1 MFVLKSSEGRTFLK
15 RFQFQSK
22 PNSLSLTSLFPFAA
36 ISFSDFY
43 YLLQN
48 VDVRKTAAKKI
59 IYFLFAIEQVT
70 TDPILF
76 LRFYCFLHEMC
87 CSLEIGWWNKGKTVA
102 RIEDWNMQSSTFHFH
117 TLSLHYAIPHI
128 NGSRFFRL
136 CCCACNSTAK
146 NVQCNYSIEVNI
158 DVNMHTKLDNRN
170 AISIRSKQQTPEGK
184 KNWSNFFVAVAVL
197 YSTLQCNN
205 ILNGFM
211 AHFVYCYS
219 VFLQKGFSIITI
231 SEPKTCL
238 LCSLFEK

>member
-1 MFVLKSSEGRTFLK
+1 MKCVVH
-15 RFQFQSK
+15 SK
-22 PNSLSLTSLFPFAA
+22 LVDGTKEKP
-36 ISFSDFY
+36 
-43 YLLQN
+43 LQN
-48 VDVRKTAAKKI
+48 SKTETCNRRHFI
-59 IYFLFAIEQVT
+59 SI
-70 TDPILF
+70 
-76 LRFYCFLHEMC
+76 
-87 CSLEIGWWNKGKTVA
+87 
-102 RIEDWNMQSSTFHFH
+102 HFH
-117 TLSLHYAIPHI
+117 YTMPYPISMAQ
-128 NGSRFFRL
+128 GFFVFVVAHATRQQ
-136 CCCACNSTAK
+136 K

-170 AISIRSKQQTPEGK
+170 AISIRSKKQTPEGK

-238 LCSLFEK
+238 LCSPFEK